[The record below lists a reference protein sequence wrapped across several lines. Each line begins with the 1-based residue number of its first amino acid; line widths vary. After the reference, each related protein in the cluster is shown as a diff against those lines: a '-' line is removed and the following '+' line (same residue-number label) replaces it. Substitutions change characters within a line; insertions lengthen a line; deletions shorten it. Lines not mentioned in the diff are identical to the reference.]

1 MVSRKSRLSAPISR
15 ILNKQ
20 TALGQLQMRFSY
32 RGVNSQMLH
41 YTLTV
46 HLYIRLKESLNKPDI
61 YPGEMC
67 ALKPVHPASPS
78 AGLSP

>member
-1 MVSRKSRLSAPISR
+1 
-15 ILNKQ
+15 
-20 TALGQLQMRFSY
+20 MRFSY